1 MRLCINP
8 KCSYPDDPNNS
19 NQELC
24 QHCGSQ
30 LLLENRYRVINLV
43 SEEGFGR
50 IYEVDDRGT
59 TKLMKVL
66 LINDVQG
73 VSMFQR
79 EAAVLSQLSH
89 PGIPK
94 VARDAYFTFLPH
106 GRPSPLHCL
115 VLEKVVGVSL
125 EDWVQHQ
132 LQHQSQL
139 LSQEQAVSWL
149 KYIVEILDQIHHHLY
164 FHRDI
169 HPRNI
174 LLTPEGRLVL
184 TNFGCGREIFH
195 NYLIKARSNNSGS
208 SFDNGSDYNPQQDR
222 SFLDRNQPGS
232 SGVNYARNQEQ
243 DYALVPGYTPPEQV
257 KGRAVPQS
265 DYFSLGRTFVYLLTG
280 RSPEDFMEDP
290 RTGELLWQHRSHHI
304 SPAFTDVIDY
314 LMATLPGN
322 RPHNS
327 QMIFLRLSTL
337 DYAPPEPIQE
347 DILVPPESQSHPF
360 PAKYI
365 AETPVSENRSTE
377 RALLRARVIKRRQ
390 QFNYADLW
398 QQKERRRRR
407 FKMPKPILTFLLGGL
422 IATSTIVLLGIV
434 TEVISPDWVYQV
446 ERQFIWQRGGE

>member
-1 MRLCINP
+1 MHLCINP
-8 KCSYPDDPNNS
+8 KCSYPDDPNNG
-19 NQELC
+19 NYELC

-50 IYEVDDRGT
+50 IYEVDDRGI

-94 VARDAYFTFLPH
+94 IARDGYFTFLPH

-115 VLEKVVGVSL
+115 VLEKVVGLSL
-125 EDWVQHQ
+125 EDW
-132 LQHQSQL
+132 LQHQPQP

-195 NYLIKARSNNSGS
+195 NYLVKTRSNNSGYES
-208 SFDNGSDYNPQQDR
+208 GYGSNYDPQPDR
-222 SFLDRNQPGS
+222 NFLDRNQQGS
-232 SGVNYARNQEQ
+232 SEVNYPRNQEQ
-243 DYALVPGYTPPEQV
+243 DYALVPGYTPPEQA

-337 DYAPPEPIQE
+337 DYVPPAPAQE
-347 DILVPPESQSHPF
+347 DILVLPESPLSPF
-360 PAKYI
+360 PEKYVSD
-365 AETPVSENRSTE
+365 TPLSENRSTE

-390 QFNYADLW
+390 QFNYANLW
-398 QQKERRRRR
+398 QQKERRRRH
-407 FKMPKPILTFLLGGL
+407 FKMPKPILTFLLVGF

-434 TEVISPDWVYQV
+434 TEVINPDWVYQI
-446 ERQFIWQRGGE
+446 ERQFIWQRGSK

>member
-1 MRLCINP
+1 MQLCINP

-19 NQELC
+19 NHKLC

-30 LLLENRYRVINLV
+30 LLLENRYRVIKLV

-50 IYEVDDRGT
+50 IYEVDNRGT

-94 VARDAYFTFLPH
+94 IASDGYFTFLPH

-115 VLEKVVGVSL
+115 VLEKVVGISL
-125 EDWVQHQ
+125 EDW
-132 LQHQSQL
+132 LQHQPQP
-139 LSQEQAVSWL
+139 LSQEQAISWL
-149 KYIVEILDQIHHHLY
+149 RYIVEILDQIHHHLY

-184 TNFGCGREIFH
+184 INFGCGREIFH
-195 NYLIKARSNNSGS
+195 NYLVKARSNGSESGYP
-208 SFDNGSDYNPQQDR
+208 FPRARD
-222 SFLDRNQPGS
+222 FLERNQQGGS
-232 SGVNYARNQEQ
+232 EVNYVRNQEQ
-243 DYALVPGYTPPEQV
+243 NYALVPGYTPPEQA

-290 RTGELLWQHRSHHI
+290 RTGELLWQHRSPHI

-337 DYAPPEPIQE
+337 DYAPPVPLRQ
-347 DILVPPESQSHPF
+347 DLLAPPESHLHSLPT
-360 PAKYI
+360 KYI
-365 AETPVSENRSTE
+365 SETPLSENRSTE
-377 RALLRARVIKRRQ
+377 RALLRARVMKRRQ

-398 QQKERRRRR
+398 QQQEQRRRHL
-407 FKMPKPILTFLLGGL
+407 KIPKPILTFLLGGL
-422 IATSTIVLLGIV
+422 LATSTIVLLGIV

-446 ERQFIWQRGGE
+446 ESQFIWQRNGE